1 MLEPE
6 VEEGN
11 REYKRHLINLPDE
24 RYQKLIS
31 QMKWRLREGAGI
43 AYYYIGVNDNG
54 TIYHLDSKEIK
65 SSITTIKKAV
75 LEIDAEVDKVER
87 VNTKNCFYFLIT
99 IKNKWLVKVYQE
111 KRIILIGESGIGK
124 TTFLAYLIKNKL
136 DNGKSKA
143 RNFIL
148 NHKHELVTGNSS
160 SFNYQ
165 YYIYNN
171 TKYIFLDTPGL
182 IQYSKT
188 LNKTLLSCDVDLILY
203 CEKEK
208 DNRLKQLYLEY
219 AKYNNIPFVSIYI
232 HSKINKLPYLNM
244 RYPIKQDKI
253 MTWLESKINNYNHT
267 STILNDETEFILLK
281 TYPHQDLGWILSGF
295 LRKGNIKIGQNLTW
309 YEKSNIKVNVKSIHV
324 NNVYVKEITSPII
337 ATICLE
343 EMKEYEIKPKYGFLS
358 SEYYP
363 INDTI
368 FNMKIGIKWIWK
380 NRSFIPHIL
389 HGCIDNNQIEVEYDI
404 EEQNYYL
411 INTNIN
417 FNIFNKIFIS
427 LFDDFM
433 GLGMIFNV

>member
-1 MLEPE
+1 MIAPE
-6 VEEGN
+6 NEDGN
-11 REYKRHLINLPDE
+11 IEYKRYIIPDSEE
-24 RYQKLIS
+24 RFQQLLT
-31 QMKWRLREGAGI
+31 QLKWRVDEGEGV
-43 AYYYIGVNDNG
+43 AYYLIGVEDNG
-54 TIYHLDSKEIK
+54 EIFK
-65 SSITTIKKAV
+65 LSGKQIKISMSNLKKLANNANCNIESIDKIKIKKS
-75 LEIDAEVDKVER
+75 IYFKVKIQNKDLCKKFKER
-87 VNTKNCFYFLIT
+87 KILFLGKT
-99 IKNKWLVKVYQE
+99 
-111 KRIILIGESGIGK
+111 GIVK
-124 TTFLAYLIKNKL
+124 TTFLSYIINNKL
-136 DNGKSKA
+136 IDNS
-143 RNFIL
+143 RMFIL

-188 LNKTLLSCDVDLILY
+188 LNKTLLSCYVDLILY

-219 AKYNNIPFVSIYI
+219 AKYNKIPFVSIYL

-244 RYPIKQDKI
+244 QYPIKQNKI
-253 MTWLESKINNYNHT
+253 MTWLESKINNYNNT

-295 LRKGNIKIGQNLTW
+295 LRKGYIKISQDLTW
-309 YEKSNIKVNVKSIHV
+309 YEKSNIKVTVKSIHV
-324 NNVYVKEITSPII
+324 NNVSVKEITSPII

-363 INDTI
+363 INNTI

-380 NRSFIPHIL
+380 NRSIIPHIL
-389 HGCIDNNQIEVEYDI
+389 YGWINNNQIEFEYDI